1 MSKNSVANDGTVYE
15 AYKRRFFKKESV
27 TPDKI
32 GLFAKFVCPYYIS
45 TMSGSPIVQNGKI
58 VGAVTH
64 VMIGDPSRGYG
75 IFITNMQR
83 KMPTV
88 IS

>member
-1 MSKNSVANDGTVYE
+1 MSKNSVVNDGTVYE
-15 AYKRRFFKKESV
+15 AYKWGFFQKDPV

-32 GLFAKFVCPYYIS
+32 GLFTKFVCPYYIS

-75 IFITNMQR
+75 IFITNMQK
-83 KMPTV
+83 KMPAV